1 MWLEDE
7 SHLDVNETWRS
18 RSDSFFL
25 LQPIYGLRFLCF
37 PTLGQEKE
45 SKREQREA
53 MAILV
58 VIKKTQIALA
68 LESLCFSLL
77 FPCRRRYVKETKV
90 REKPRQ
96 SLRDSQARAHAE
108 SIFISGKTQ
117 HGPASHLFLSLP
129 FTICHSA
136 LPPKMKLW
144 LVKE

>member
-25 LQPIYGLRFLCF
+25 LQPFYGLRFFCF

-68 LESLCFSLL
+68 PVYLGFYPL
-77 FPCRRRYVKETKV
+77 
-90 REKPRQ
+90 
-96 SLRDSQARAHAE
+96 
-108 SIFISGKTQ
+108 
-117 HGPASHLFLSLP
+117 GP
-129 FTICHSA
+129 
-136 LPPKMKLW
+136 K
-144 LVKE
+144 